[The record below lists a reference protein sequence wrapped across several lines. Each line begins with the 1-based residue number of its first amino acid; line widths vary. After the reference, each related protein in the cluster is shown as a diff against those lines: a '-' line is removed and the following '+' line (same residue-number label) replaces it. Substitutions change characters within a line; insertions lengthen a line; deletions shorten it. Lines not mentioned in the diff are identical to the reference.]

1 MRQLIVGIFLST
13 LLSCQAAFLTF
24 PGGPLK
30 GNEKVAESW
39 RFAKQYKLL
48 QLETRPEKPYSVFL
62 KVTVI
67 NDILY
72 VDAAPRR
79 KWHQHIR
86 QDNRV
91 RVKIG
96 DSVYQARALIETD
109 SFIVGQFMTGRTIYR
124 LQPLRKFNR
133 HR

>member
-1 MRQLIVGIFLST
+1 M
-13 LLSCQAAFLTF
+13 
-24 PGGPLK
+24 K

-91 RVKIG
+91 MVKSG
-96 DSVYQARALIETD
+96 EWGYRARALIETD